1 MVRPEGLLANDIA
14 MEDHCLV
21 GGLAHL
27 LHLFPCQRSR
37 NGVRLLDQASQKE
50 IAFLPN
56 DDASLFEPIVEEQ
69 SNPSHLRLVVI
80 VDSEAREQELILVGT
95 QTTIQNLFRLR
106 CRLASLQNE
115 GPERRVIE
123 IVDVCIGLSPR
134 NVIANV
140 LEWKITQFPTW

>member
-1 MVRPEGLLANDIA
+1 MVRPEGFLANDIA

-69 SNPSHLRLVVI
+69 SNPSHLRL
-80 VDSEAREQELILVGT
+80 
-95 QTTIQNLFRLR
+95 
-106 CRLASLQNE
+106 
-115 GPERRVIE
+115 
-123 IVDVCIGLSPR
+123 DVCIGLPPR

-140 LEWKITQFPTW
+140 LEWKIIQSPTW

>member
-14 MEDHCLV
+14 MEHHCLV

-27 LHLFPCQRSR
+27 LHLFPCQRGR
-37 NGVRLLDQASQKE
+37 NGVRLFDQTSQKE
-50 IAFLPN
+50 IAFFPN

-69 SNPSHLRLVVI
+69 SDPSHLRLVVV
-80 VDSEAREQELILVGT
+80 VDSEAREQKLILVST
-95 QTTIQNLFRLR
+95 QAAVQNLFRLC
-106 CRLASLQNE
+106 CRLPSLQDK
-115 GPERRVIE
+115 GPKRRIVE

-140 LEWKITQFPTW
+140 LE